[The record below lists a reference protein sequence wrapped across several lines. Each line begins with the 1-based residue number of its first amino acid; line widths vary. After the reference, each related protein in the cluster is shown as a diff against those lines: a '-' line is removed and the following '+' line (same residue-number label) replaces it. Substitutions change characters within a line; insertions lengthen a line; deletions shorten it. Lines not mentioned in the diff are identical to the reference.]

1 MTLIIVIV
9 VSVLLIAIYAGLY
22 NSLIQLRTHAQESW
36 SQIDVQLQRR
46 NDLIPNLISTVK
58 GYSKYE
64 AGTLEKVTKLRTEL
78 NSIPDSDHA
87 KKMEVSNELTGTLR
101 TLFAVA
107 ENYPDLKASA
117 EYQKLMEELTNTEN
131 KIAYSRQLYN
141 STVAALDAKIQS
153 FPSNI
158 VAKIHHFQQMDYLQ
172 VPEEA
177 KAVPKVSFDDL
188 GD

>member
-9 VSVLLIAIYAGLY
+9 IIAIIVGIYIALY
-22 NSLIQLRTHAQESW
+22 NSLVQLRVHAQESW

-46 NDLIPNLISTVK
+46 NDLIPNLVSTVK

-64 AGTLEKVTKLRTEL
+64 ASTLEKVTQLRTAL
-78 NSIPDSDHA
+78 ANVPDDDRA
-87 KKMEVSNELTGTLR
+87 KKMEVSNELSGTLKS
-101 TLFAVA
+101 LFAVA
-107 ENYPDLKASA
+107 ENYPDLKASV
-117 EYQKLMEELTNTEN
+117 EYQKLMEELSNTEN

-158 VAKIHHFQQMDYLQ
+158 IAKIHHFTAMEYLQ
-172 VPEEA
+172 VPEMA
-177 KAVPKVSFDDL
+177 KSVPNVSFDD
-188 GD
+188 

>member
-9 VSVLLIAIYAGLY
+9 VIGIIVGIYIALY
-22 NSLIQLRTHAQESW
+22 NGLVQLRVHAQESW

-46 NDLIPNLISTVK
+46 NDLIPNLVSTVK

-64 AGTLEKVTKLRTEL
+64 ASTLEKVTQLRTAL
-78 NSIPDSDHA
+78 ASVPDDDRA
-87 KKMEVSNELTGTLR
+87 KKMEVSNELSGTLKS
-101 TLFAVA
+101 LFAVS

-117 EYQKLMEELTNTEN
+117 EYQKLMEELSNTEN
-131 KIAYSRQLYN
+131 KISYSRQLYN

-158 VAKIHHFQQMDYLQ
+158 IAKIHHFTAMEYLQ
-172 VPEEA
+172 VPETA
-177 KAVPKVSFDDL
+177 KSVPNVSFDD
-188 GD
+188 

>member
-1 MTLIIVIV
+1 
-9 VSVLLIAIYAGLY
+9 
-22 NSLIQLRTHAQESW
+22 
-36 SQIDVQLQRR
+36 
-46 NDLIPNLISTVK
+46 
-58 GYSKYE
+58 
-64 AGTLEKVTKLRTEL
+64 
-78 NSIPDSDHA
+78 
-87 KKMEVSNELTGTLR
+87 
-101 TLFAVA
+101 
-107 ENYPDLKASA
+107 
-117 EYQKLMEELTNTEN
+117 MEELTNTEN

-188 GD
+188 ENLEDEYEEIHCHNCGKPLFVERKAIENNSSIPCPFCNKNAK